1 MDRGPEAVNHA
12 IGACREFSLSFRV
25 RSQSTIT
32 GELMNGNQGTT
43 RSRRAFLRS
52 TAAILAGA
60 AVPGTLRAASGKLR
74 IGVIGSG
81 RVGGTIGTLWVK
93 AGHEVMFS
101 SLDIEHDRK
110 LAASVGT
117 GARAGTPKEAA
128 AFGEVLFFAVPY
140 SALPGLGRDLAAEI
154 KGKVV
159 LDASNPIPGRDGD
172 MAKAALA
179 KGTGVSSLEFLPGTR
194 LVRAYNEVGY
204 VRMRE
209 DAHRAE
215 RLGIP
220 LAGDDAQALKTAA
233 RLVRDAGHEPV
244 IVGGLARAREFD
256 YGSSVFG
263 RPMTTAELRKALNLK
278 P

>member
-1 MDRGPEAVNHA
+1 MKTNDAM
-12 IGACREFSLSFRV
+12 
-25 RSQSTIT
+25 Q
-32 GELMNGNQGTT
+32 
-43 RSRRAFLRS
+43 RSRRF
-52 TAAILAGA
+52 ILQSAGA
-60 AVPGTLRAASGKLR
+60 SLVLCTLPLRVRAADARKGIK

-81 RVGGTIGTLWVK
+81 RVGGTLGALWVK

-110 LAASVGT
+110 LAASIGA

-140 SALPGLGRDLAAEI
+140 AALPGLGRDLAAEI
-154 KGKVV
+154 KGKIV

-172 MAKAALA
+172 MAKEALA
-179 KGTGVSSLEFLPGTR
+179 KGTGVASPQFLPGAR
-194 LVRAYNEVGY
+194 IVRAYNEVGY
-204 VRMRE
+204 TRMRDE
-209 DAHRAE
+209 AHRAGE

-233 RLVRDAGHEPV
+233 RLVQDAGHEPV
-244 IVGGLARAREFD
+244 VVGSLARAREFD
-256 YGSSVFG
+256 YGTPVFG
-263 RPMTTAELRKALNLK
+263 RPMTAAELRKALGLN

>member
-1 MDRGPEAVNHA
+1 
-12 IGACREFSLSFRV
+12 
-25 RSQSTIT
+25 
-32 GELMNGNQGTT
+32 MNANGVMQPN
-43 RSRRAFLRS
+43 RRLVLRS
-52 TAAILAGA
+52 AGSLLLCA
-60 AVPGTLRAASGKLR
+60 LPFGTRAADVAKGLR

-81 RVGGTIGTLWVK
+81 RVGGTIGALWVR

-110 LAASVGT
+110 LAASIGP

-140 SALPGLGRDLAAEI
+140 AALPGLGRDLAAEI
-154 KGKVV
+154 KGKIV

-172 MAKAALA
+172 MAKEALA
-179 KGTGVSSLEFLPGTR
+179 KGTGVASPEFLRGAR
-194 LVRAYNEVGY
+194 IVRVYNEVSY

-209 DAHRAE
+209 DAHRTGE

-220 LAGDDAQALKTAA
+220 LAADDPQAVTTGV

-244 IVGGLARAREFD
+244 VVGGLARAREFD
-256 YGSSVFG
+256 YGTPVFG
-263 RPMTTAELRKALNLK
+263 RPMTAAELRGALGLK

>member
-1 MDRGPEAVNHA
+1 
-12 IGACREFSLSFRV
+12 
-25 RSQSTIT
+25 
-32 GELMNGNQGTT
+32 MNTNDVTQPN
-43 RSRRAFLRS
+43 RRLVLRS
-52 TAAILAGA
+52 ATGLLLSAL
-60 AVPGTLRAASGKLR
+60 PFGTRAADAAKGLR

-81 RVGGTIGTLWVK
+81 RVGGTVGTLWVK

-110 LAASVGT
+110 LAASIGP

-140 SALPGLGRDLAAEI
+140 AALPGLGRDLAAEF
-154 KGKVV
+154 KGKIV

-172 MAKAALA
+172 MAKEALA
-179 KGTGVSSLEFLPGTR
+179 KGTGVASSEFLPGAR
-194 LVRAYNEVGY
+194 IVRAYNEVGY
-204 VRMRE
+204 TRMRD
-209 DAHRAE
+209 DAHRAGE

-220 LAGDDAQALKTAA
+220 LAGDDAQAVKTAS

-244 IVGGLARAREFD
+244 VVGGLARAREFD
-256 YGSSVFG
+256 YGTPVFG
-263 RPMTTAELRKALNLK
+263 RPMTAAELRRALGLN